1 MKKLL
6 FVFIS
11 IILVLSLSSCKPTA
25 SYDKI
30 KDIES
35 EIEDEYI
42 ALGYDGLVINRKEE
56 KNNLYDGYYKY
67 SCKINNDLI
76 IKSKDEGKFFQS
88 KYNLKDKTIVK
99 NKLELEKI

>member
-11 IILVLSLSSCKPTA
+11 IFLVLSLSSCKPTA

-35 EIEDEYI
+35 EIEEGYI

-56 KNNLYDGYYKY
+56 NID
-67 SCKINNDLI
+67 
-76 IKSKDEGKFFQS
+76 
-88 KYNLKDKTIVK
+88 V
-99 NKLELEKI
+99 LESHTR